1 VTELVLAGSLGH
13 AEQAFAEA
21 ADQFGDLAVVEVLS
35 NIPPQVTALHMAGF
49 DGGKMSLATLL
60 VPPKAWADSLAFFA
74 ATWPDDLIE
83 DDPERIA
90 ESLFAHIH
98 GVVFSTDDEERRVE
112 LLQAASATDHGAT
125 AFAILFSM
133 APKEILEVAGEI
145 ISKGPYLTG
154 QTSSD
159 NDVVPLA
166 IALAQASEDGWDR
179 ALFELF
185 PEFRHSADLADAEYS
200 ATTRTRS
207 RPSCS
212 APPRSCCTACA
223 SRCRRRAAPS
233 RVRAAAW
240 ARASSRDRRELIH
253 AASNCRRKFTAP
265 DARDPATVATHP
277 DDEAAYALADEL
289 TGITAM
295 VAEKFTNDRTADG
308 IQKALQMTV
317 GGVSLG
323 LDQAC

>member
-1 VTELVLAGSLGH
+1 MSDDNKSNLPALSKQVTELVLAGSLGH

-21 ADQFGDLAVVEVLS
+21 ADQYGDLAVVEVLN
-35 NIPPQVTALHMAGF
+35 NIPPQVTALHLAGF

-60 VPPKAWADSLAFFA
+60 VPAKAWADSLAFFA

-185 PEFRHSADLADAEYS
+185 PEFRHSADLADAEFSDDPDEEPAFLQRSTKELLYRLRKQVPSTRSARS
-200 ATTRTRS
+200 ATRRS
-207 RPSCS
+207 
-212 APPRSCCTACA
+212 
-223 SRCRRRAAPS
+223 
-233 RVRAAAW
+233 
-240 ARASSRDRRELIH
+240 
-253 AASNCRRKFTAP
+253 
-265 DARDPATVATHP
+265 
-277 DDEAAYALADEL
+277 
-289 TGITAM
+289 
-295 VAEKFTNDRTADG
+295 
-308 IQKALQMTV
+308 V
-317 GGVSLG
+317 GGGG
-323 LDQAC
+323 LFS